1 MRVNT
6 LRQTRFR
13 PRHSLP
19 APSPTGATAGG
30 TTPIRQPHRIGSPD
44 SSIAFSQYAG
54 DLQRAHVA
62 GLPHFITS
70 TPNQHHVRAHRHQS
84 APAPSHLRPPAPA
97 FDRSF
102 RPEQRLLPPSAK
114 HIDVL
119 GRIAGVPYLTAA
131 DLGLGGLTGPRVP
144 AGSVRKIIERIE
156 ESERS
161 FEDELGG
168 GVAVRGK
175 RRSLDP
181 AEASSSKRRALTAA
195 I

>member
-19 APSPTGATAGG
+19 APSPTGATVGG

-54 DLQRAHVA
+54 DLSR
-62 GLPHFITS
+62 GLPPFITS
-70 TPNQHHVRAHRHQS
+70 TPNHVRAHRHQS
-84 APAPSHLRPPAPA
+84 APAPAASYLRPPAPA

-119 GRIAGVPYLTAA
+119 GRIAGVPNLTAA
-131 DLGLGGLTGPRVP
+131 DLGLGLGPRVQP
-144 AGSVRKIIERIE
+144 GAVRKIIERIE

-168 GVAVRGK
+168 GASAVVRGK